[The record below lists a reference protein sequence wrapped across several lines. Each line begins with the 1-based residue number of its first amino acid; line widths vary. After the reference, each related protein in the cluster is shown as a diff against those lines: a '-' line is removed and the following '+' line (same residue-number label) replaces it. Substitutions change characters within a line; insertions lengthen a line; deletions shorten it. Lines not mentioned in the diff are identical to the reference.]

1 MTWITLLI
9 IGAVAAAAAGNR
21 REEVADVREGQD
33 VTLKCRINNPSLIT
47 SGGQIFWM
55 RQRKGEKDN
64 VAIRD
69 TPFDRS
75 YTVDLDLE
83 EGRYDLTISHAT
95 YERDNGMFECRVKE
109 AGTGSDLHTT
119 TVNLTVLIPP
129 GSPRVNPEVPTATE
143 NQQIDLVCSSQ
154 GGSPDPQII
163 WYRSG
168 SEQKLYSVLKP
179 GGGRDFPTTSVL
191 TITPGKDDDG
201 AQYRCVV
208 WNRALTDDEKMESTV
223 TLSVNYYPRITIGPE
238 NPMRVVLDHSATLTC
253 KADAK
258 PPVSNVRWT
267 RAGRFIDTHNTLVKE
282 RISLE
287 DAGRY
292 MCQADNGLGS
302 LREAEVT
309 LDVQYGP
316 RVAVMSSKDVGEA
329 EDIMITCNVT
339 ANPDPVKIE
348 WLKEGDDSFHQS
360 GDILRLNRVS
370 AQDQGNYIC
379 RAVNILSPTGGEPSN
394 RIGNATVAVRVRH
407 APGKT
412 IITPAEPIAVQ
423 GEKSTLTCG
432 ADPPGWPM
440 PTYRWWREDSETL
453 STGINYTIPRASL
466 SEEGTYYCQPQ
477 NRLGKATPAS
487 VHVRVYQPPRILE
500 NLPESAIHRI
510 SKTDLS
516 LTCRAQGKPQPS
528 IRWLKD
534 GVEIN
539 DSDGF
544 YDILVEQSG
553 NHKAAYTV
561 QSTLRFLGPRRFDN
575 QLLPIDRGTY
585 ECVFKNDVREV
596 SSSQQLTIEHSPIT
610 VHKANKVAY
619 DLGEDARVECRM
631 QAYPRPNFEWLHDA
645 NFIDPDSTHYEAN
658 YTALGDDVYE
668 SVLTV
673 RGVTKADY
681 GSYTCKGV
689 NSMGEHKTIIALQ
702 EKGRPEH
709 PKNLRVITRGTDFIN
724 LAWDESF
731 NGGFP
736 DTIFHVRAE
745 AKSGEV
751 TSHDCQTQ
759 NPCVIQPLVQQTKF
773 KLQVKAS
780 NIKGDSDFSDPLEAM
795 TLVNVETIPEPEEVF
810 FERISNILS
819 FKVLPTNLMLQAQV
833 EVQDVETE
841 EWVTL
846 EDPVPIDSDNH
857 GEVALGDA
865 APNEVRIKFCSAFI
879 EDSCGKYRT
888 ATKVDHLPPIPSQSM
903 SMQYMVAIIIG
914 CVVFVAI
921 VALVF
926 ICCCCRRRNSK
937 LKNKTADMEVSHR
950 GVVAQ
955 QAPPPPYYTVGMDNK
970 GLDGSMD
977 TGLDDPSKTGIYS
990 SQQYHNYNQNG
1001 HVNNG
1006 HNNNGMGFMD
1016 NSYSNSNNGGS
1027 VNSQDSLW
1035 QVKGHGDPQM
1045 GSHMVQDPR
1054 SYQYDPMIHGGY
1066 GISGY
1071 DDYSHYPP
1079 ASHQGQGMMEDYPG
1093 SRGNY
1098 MANGDPYAAV
1108 QKPRK
1113 RADHMDGSYDVSGM
1127 PDPYMEQHDQM
1138 GAEMNPDNKPQISFD
1153 ESLESGYST
1162 PNSRNRRIIRE
1173 IIV

>member
-1 MTWITLLI
+1 MS
-9 IGAVAAAAAGNR
+9 AVTGLRGLGGRGGR
-21 REEVADVREGQD
+21 RGRNSHVPHHMSEAV
-33 VTLKCRINNPSLIT
+33 
-47 SGGQIFWM
+47 
-55 RQRKGEKDN
+55 QRAE
-64 VAIRD
+64 
-69 TPFDRS
+69 
-75 YTVDLDLE
+75 
-83 EGRYDLTISHAT
+83 
-95 YERDNGMFECRVKE
+95 
-109 AGTGSDLHTT
+109 
-119 TVNLTVLIPP
+119 
-129 GSPRVNPEVPTATE
+129 
-143 NQQIDLVCSSQ
+143 
-154 GGSPDPQII
+154 
-163 WYRSG
+163 
-168 SEQKLYSVLKP
+168 P

-238 NPMRVVLDHSATLTC
+238 NPLRVELEHSATLTC
-253 KADAK
+253 TADAK
-258 PPVSNVRWT
+258 PAVSNVRWT
-267 RAGRFIDTHNTLVKE
+267 RAGRFIDTHNTLVME

-292 MCQADNGLGS
+292 VCQADNGLGR

-316 RVAVMSSKDVGEA
+316 RVAVMSSKDVDES

-339 ANPDPVKIE
+339 ANPAPVTIE
-348 WLKEGDDSFHQS
+348 WLKEGDDSFRQN

-370 AQDQGNYIC
+370 AQNQGNYIC
-379 RAVNILSPTGGEPSN
+379 RAVNILNPTGGEPSD

-412 IITPAEPIAVQ
+412 FITPAEPIAVQ
-423 GEKSTLTCG
+423 GEQSTLTSAPTPRLAHAHVPLVARRHRLAAHSG
-432 ADPPGWPM
+432 RQLHHPPRLAP
-440 PTYRWWREDSETL
+440 S
-453 STGINYTIPRASL
+453 
-466 SEEGTYYCQPQ
+466 
-477 NRLGKATPAS
+477 NRLGKGTPAS

-534 GVEIN
+534 GVELN
-539 DSDGF
+539 ASDGL
-544 YDILVEQSG
+544 YDILVEQSR
-553 NHKAAYTV
+553 NQNAAYTV
-561 QSTLRFLGPRRFDN
+561 QSTLQFRGPRRYDN

-585 ECVFKNDVREV
+585 QCVFKNDVREV
-596 SSSQQLTIEHSPIT
+596 SSSQLLRIEHSPIT

-631 QAYPRPNFEWLHDA
+631 QAYPQPTFQWSLDS
-645 NFIDPDSTHYEAN
+645 NFIDEDGAHYTTN
-658 YTALGDDVYE
+658 HTALGDDVYA

-673 RGVTKADY
+673 LGVTKADY
-681 GSYTCKGV
+681 GSYTCKGM
-689 NSMGEHKTIIALQ
+689 NNMGEHKTIITCKRRVA
-702 EKGRPEH
+702 RT

-745 AKSGEV
+745 AMSGEI

-759 NPCVIQPLVQQTKF
+759 NPCVIQPLQQQTRF

-780 NIKGDSDFSDPLEAM
+780 NIKGDSDFSDPLETM
-795 TLVNVETIPEPEEVF
+795 TLVN
-810 FERISNILS
+810 LQGA
-819 FKVLPTNLMLQAQV
+819 PTSLMLQAQV

-841 EWVTL
+841 EWIPMEEL
-846 EDPVPIDSDNH
+846 VPIQSDNH
-857 GEVALGDA
+857 GEVALA
-865 APNEVRIKFCSAFI
+865 ILLPTKCESSSVPSL
-879 EDSCGKYRT
+879 SRT
-888 ATKVDHLPPIPSQSM
+888 AVEITKLQE
-903 SMQYMVAIIIG
+903 
-914 CVVFVAI
+914 
-921 VALVF
+921 
-926 ICCCCRRRNSK
+926 RRNSK

-1001 HVNNG
+1001 HVNNA

-1138 GAEMNPDNKPQISFD
+1138 GAEMNPTINLKSVLTSLWSLVTRPRIPATE
-1153 ESLESGYST
+1153 ESSG
-1162 PNSRNRRIIRE
+1162 RLLCE
-1173 IIV
+1173 QQHEVF